1 MIHVQ
6 CNHHICLLFNAIIIH
21 IKCQFCIE
29 QTLVKDFCMPSFI
42 KKIVIFIFRK
52 SSVIYFANFV
62 TLGFKIGGNGFMKPY
77 TFLSVSSSP
86 SELNALNDLLSVDII
101 LVIKLF
107 E

>member
-1 MIHVQ
+1 
-6 CNHHICLLFNAIIIH
+6 
-21 IKCQFCIE
+21 
-29 QTLVKDFCMPSFI
+29 MPSFI

-52 SSVIYFANFV
+52 SSVIHFANFV
-62 TLGFKIGGNGFMKPY
+62 TFGLKIGGNGFMKPY